1 MLLFKVIEYLSV
13 IVNVVF
19 QTTLQSFLC
28 DCRVGFPLF
37 PCSERIFLNVL
48 RGQHMLVNI
57 PPLLILCLLIG
68 IRSLPL
74 FMSRCK
80 NPPPLTSHDLQ
91 LFRFAITFVSC
102 FTMIEYLNVPMCREE
117 FMYR

>member
-1 MLLFKVIEYLSV
+1 MLLFKVIEHLSV

-19 QTTLQSFLC
+19 QTTLQSFHC

-37 PCSERIFLNVL
+37 PCSKRIFLNVL

-74 FMSRCK
+74 LMSRCK
-80 NPPPLTSHDLQ
+80 NPPPLTPHDLQ
-91 LFRFAITFVSC
+91 MFRFAITFVSC
-102 FTMIEYLNVPMCREE
+102 FTMVEYLNVPTCRDE
-117 FMYR
+117 FL